1 MRDEVIAFKRDR
13 IVKAAEKLFYQHG
26 YDSTTV
32 DAIAAELKTTKQ
44 FIYSYFDSKSEI
56 LFIVCQ
62 AGSALALEMA
72 ERISR
77 SEGEPGK
84 QLDEL
89 IRGFARVITQEKMS
103 VAIFIREEKNLEP
116 AHIAEINRR
125 RRAFDQ
131 ILSGILDE
139 GQSKGLFQVDDT
151 QTTARLISGMINF
164 TYSWFK
170 PGRKLSAQALAETT
184 ARLVQRMVR
193 AS

>member
-1 MRDEVIAFKRDR
+1 LRDEVIAFKRDR
-13 IVKAAEKLFYQHG
+13 IIKAAAKLFYQHG
-26 YDSTTV
+26 YASTTV

-56 LFIVCQ
+56 LFIICQ
-62 AGSALALEMA
+62 TGSALALETA
-72 ERISR
+72 QRVAR
-77 SEGEPGK
+77 SEGGPGQ
-84 QLDEL
+84 QLEEL

-116 AHIAEINRR
+116 AHLAEINRR

-131 ILSGILDE
+131 ILSGVLED
-139 GQSKGLFQVDDT
+139 GQSKGLFQVDDI
-151 QTTARLISGMINF
+151 QTTTRLISGMINF

-170 PGRKLSAQALAETT
+170 PDRKLSAQALAETT
-184 ARLVQRMVR
+184 ARLVHRMVR